1 VWVNRND
8 EHGHNLFGG
17 GFLGLDN
24 IGVFDRSVTLPD
36 GVSLHQADGTAW
48 MGLYCS
54 VMLQIALELAHQRSK
69 AYEDIASKFFEHY
82 IAVID
87 AINSIGGTGL
97 WDEEEGFYF
106 DQLEHNDGHSMA
118 MKVRS
123 MVGIAPLF
131 AVCIMKRDTVKGL
144 VDFERRTQWFLQ
156 NKKQL
161 SEYVSTAK
169 VANQDIDGSKWIAI
183 APHDRFQRILRRV
196 LDEAEFLSPH
206 GVRALSRYH
215 LANPFQV
222 EFRQQRFTVKYTPA
236 EGDSGMF
243 GGNSNW
249 RGPVWFPMNMLFVN
263 ALERYSLVYGDDYKL
278 EYPTGSGQ
286 QHSLV
291 EIAEDI
297 ARRLVSLFLPGKDGH
312 RPSHG
317 REGRYATD
325 PYWQDLI
332 LFSEY
337 FDGDTGRGVGA
348 AHQTGWT
355 ALAATL
361 IEALYTRRE
370 IRNRAQ

>member
-1 VWVNRND
+1 
-8 EHGHNLFGG
+8 
-17 GFLGLDN
+17 
-24 IGVFDRSVTLPD
+24 
-36 GVSLHQADGTAW
+36 
-48 MGLYCS
+48 
-54 VMLQIALELAHQRSK
+54 
-69 AYEDIASKFFEHY
+69 
-82 IAVID
+82 
-87 AINSIGGTGL
+87 
-97 WDEEEGFYF
+97 
-106 DQLEHNDGHSMA
+106 MA

-169 VANQDIDGSKWIAI
+169 VANQEIDGSKWIAI

-222 EFRQQRFTVKYTPA
+222 ELRQQRFTVKYTPA

-297 ARRLVSLFLPGKDGH
+297 ARRLVSLFLPGEDGH